1 MRDKTL
7 EHLVEEFYEHFNKA
21 QELRRKIMDH
31 IEDEYDVDV
40 NEHWEDFEDS
50 CDWCYGINLNTIDQV
65 DNKNYAHMSLHINN
79 YLYGL
84 TDRGKQKVGDF
95 IAECN
100 ALKKE
105 VLDAGKDT
113 ATETNIPT
121 EEDILSDIE
130 DWFEDGDDGYFNN
143 WGVTDNYDLGINL
156 YYGEDFVK
164 TQEG

>member
-1 MRDKTL
+1 MT
-7 EHLVEEFYEHFNKA
+7 HNKF
-21 QELRRKIMDH
+21 D
-31 IEDEYDVDV
+31 
-40 NEHWEDFEDS
+40 
-50 CDWCYGINLNTIDQV
+50 
-65 DNKNYAHMSLHINN
+65 YA
-79 YLYGL
+79 L
-84 TDRGKQKVGDF
+84 TANGKQKVRNF

-113 ATETNIPT
+113 AAETNIPT

-130 DWFEDGDDGYFNN
+130 YWFEDGDSGYFNN

>member
-1 MRDKTL
+1 MKDAKL
-7 EHLVEEFYEHFNKA
+7 EKLIKEFYEHFNKA
-21 QELRRKIMDH
+21 QGLRRRIMDH
-31 IEDEYDVDV
+31 IECEYEIDV
-40 NEHWEDFEDS
+40 NEHWEDFEES
-50 CDWCYGINLNTIDQV
+50 NDWCYGINLNTIDEV
-65 DNKNYAHMSLHINN
+65 DNRSYTHMPIFINN

-84 TDRGKQKVGDF
+84 TDNGKQKVRDF

-113 ATETNIPT
+113 ALETVVPT

-130 DWFEDGDDGYFNN
+130 NWFEDGDDGYFNN

-156 YYGEDFVK
+156 YYGEDFIK
-164 TQEG
+164 TQEA

>member
-1 MRDKTL
+1 MKDAKL
-7 EHLVEEFYEHFNKA
+7 EKLIKEFYEHFNKA
-21 QELRRKIMDH
+21 QELRRRIMDH
-31 IEDEYDVDV
+31 IECEYEIDV
-40 NEHWEDFEDS
+40 NEHWEDFEES
-50 CDWCYGINLNTIDQV
+50 NDWCYGINLNTIDEV
-65 DNKNYAHMSLHINN
+65 DNRSYTHMPIFINN

-84 TDRGKQKVGDF
+84 TDSGKQKVCDF

-113 ATETNIPT
+113 ALETTIPT

-130 DWFEDGDDGYFNN
+130 NWFEDGDDGYFNN

-156 YYGEDFVK
+156 YYGEDFIK
-164 TQEG
+164 TQEA